1 MLSWSL
7 FYRHRLIDLIRH
19 IRRKLPDVRLCYAV
33 SSSSSPA
40 VISILRE
47 HRIPMICHN
56 SRQLS
61 LVGDESLVIAGRRFH
76 SSLQESIVRSVHE
89 IRVEP
94 SPPLLWVYSAISND
108 GVAVSKEM
116 FEYIWARKYILNG
129 IVFNVNNFSNR
140 ISTIPPTMY
149 SYKIGLD
156 YVFRNIIVP
165 FEKEYAIQTPAVM
178 IDARNHITQMSQVD
192 ELSSILSERKMSLS
206 SQSSQQCTDLHLILG
221 QIIDHPL

>member
-1 MLSWSL
+1 M
-7 FYRHRLIDLIRH
+7 
-19 IRRKLPDVRLCYAV
+19 LPDVRLCYAV

-47 HRIPMICHN
+47 HHIPMICHN

-89 IRVEP
+89 IKDGP
-94 SPPLLWVYSAISND
+94 APAPTPTPLLWVYSAISND

-140 ISTIPPTMY
+140 VSAIPPTMY

-178 IDARNHITQMSQVD
+178 IDGRYHITQMSQVD
-192 ELSSILSERKMSLS
+192 ELSSILSERKMSS
-206 SQSSQQCTDLHLILG
+206 SQRCPDLHLILG

>member
-47 HRIPMICHN
+47 HQISMICHN

-61 LVGDESLVIAGRRFH
+61 LVDDESLVIAGRRFH

-89 IRVEP
+89 IRDEP
-94 SPPLLWVYSAISND
+94 PAPLLWVYSAISND

-129 IVFNVNNFSNR
+129 IVFNVDNFSNR
-140 ISTIPPTMY
+140 VSAIPPTMY

-178 IDARNHITQMSQVD
+178 IDARYHITQMSQVD
-192 ELSSILSERKMSLS
+192 ELSSILSERKMSSSSSS
-206 SQSSQQCTDLHLILG
+206 SQRCPDLHLILG